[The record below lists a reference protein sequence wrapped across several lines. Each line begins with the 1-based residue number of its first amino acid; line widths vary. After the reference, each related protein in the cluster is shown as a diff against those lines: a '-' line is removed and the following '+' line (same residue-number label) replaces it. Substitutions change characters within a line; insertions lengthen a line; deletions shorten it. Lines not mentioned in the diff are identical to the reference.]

1 MQETQGPTS
10 TRRYQ
15 ASDFYKLTNRRAST
29 SDPTPGLQPAGQTP
43 ADQTLYPLASSP
55 PPPPSSSTSSSSSS
69 SADKRP
75 IVSWPPAPCAINCPF
90 AHCPSAALK
99 QCSCS
104 AVKEEGCGKLKYM
117 NKVPLPTL
125 VPRPVC

>member
-10 TRRYQ
+10 PRSYQ
-15 ASDFYKLTNRRAST
+15 ASDFYKLTNRRVST
-29 SDPTPGLQPAGQTP
+29 SDPAPGLQPAGQSP
-43 ADQTLYPLASSP
+43 ADQTLYPLASSVS
-55 PPPPSSSTSSSSSS
+55 PPSISPSSC
-69 SADKRP
+69 ADKRP

-90 AHCPSAALK
+90 AHFQPAALK

-117 NKVPLPTL
+117 NKVPLSAL
-125 VPRPVC
+125 VPNPVC

>member
-10 TRRYQ
+10 PRRYQ
-15 ASDFYKLTNRRAST
+15 ASDFYKLTNNRRAST
-29 SDPTPGLQPAGQTP
+29 SDAAPGLQPAGQSP
-43 ADQTLYPLASSP
+43 ADQTLYPLASSAS
-55 PPPPSSSTSSSSSS
+55 PPSSTSPSS

-75 IVSWPPAPCAINCPF
+75 IVSWPLAPCAINCPF
-90 AHCPSAALK
+90 AHFQSAALK

-125 VPRPVC
+125 VLSLVC

>member
-10 TRRYQ
+10 PRRYQ

-29 SDPTPGLQPAGQTP
+29 SNPTPGLQPAGQSP
-43 ADQTLYPLASSP
+43 ADQTVYPLASSAS
-55 PPPPSSSTSSSSSS
+55 PSSSPSSS

-75 IVSWPPAPCAINCPF
+75 IVSWPPAPCAIHCPF
-90 AHCPSAALK
+90 AHFPTAALK

-125 VPRPVC
+125 IASPVC